1 MGELIFLIFLIFF
14 IAILASLVALPIIA
28 LVVSIR
34 NKNKL
39 TRQISGLTADQ
50 ISPHGANEERL
61 SEAIRQ
67 LTVRVARLEVAL
79 GTRQHPGTI
88 SPEEEPPA
96 ATDIT
101 EPEPITPT
109 EQPAPTP
116 LIPTQAR
123 HIPTGPPSPPKTPL
137 NAAQLESV
145 IGRRWVGWAAIAL
158 ILFAAAFFLKYAFE
172 NRWIGELG
180 RVSIGVAAGLTMT
193 LLGYRYHLRG
203 WRVFSQILTAGGVVL
218 LYLSAYAAFGYYHL
232 VPQKAAF
239 IFLIVLVAEAAG
251 LALLYSAPA
260 IAIMALIGGFLAP
273 LLLHTDRDQY
283 WSLFGYIIAL
293 DLGALALLKHW
304 RGLSSLAFAGSHLL
318 FWIWYGERYHPEKL
332 DAVMVFHIA
341 VFLMFLAAHV
351 ARQLLRRKQL
361 TVEDLGLMLSN
372 PFVFFATSYHFL
384 SPYYHDW
391 MGVFAIGMA
400 LLYAAAAKI
409 LLDRSAG
416 SRNEL
421 LVMIGVALT
430 FVTIAIPIQLKSNWI
445 TIAWAV
451 EALVMLWVG
460 METKTKRLQLLAWML
475 FTLAIGKMVIWDT
488 PYGNRRDFIPVF
500 NRYFLSSLAVIG
512 CVFGAAWLYQ
522 RIGERKPVFAP
533 KLRIVA
539 GLIGIITLWWVM
551 SIETHTFF
559 TARAAALKVWEDVSR
574 EQWLGQMALS
584 VLWAL
589 YAAVLATIG
598 FVKREPGIRWAAL
611 TLFAITVIKAMIID
625 IAYLEQIYRII
636 VFFVLGILLLLVAWG
651 YHRAFYAREPAK

>member
-1 MGELIFLIFLIFF
+1 MGELILLILLIFVV
-14 IAILASLVALPIIA
+14 AIIASLVALPIIA
-28 LVVSIR
+28 LVISIR
-34 NKNKL
+34 SKNKL
-39 TRQISGLTADQ
+39 TKQISSLAAGGL
-50 ISPHGANEERL
+50 PPGAGDGRL
-61 SEAIRQ
+61 RETIQQLEA
-67 LTVRVARLEVAL
+67 RVATLEAA
-79 GTRQHPGTI
+79 I
-88 SPEEEPPA
+88 SGRA
-96 ATDIT
+96 Q
-101 EPEPITPT
+101 PITPPAEKETPPISTPPT
-109 EQPAPTP
+109 EPAPV
-116 LIPTQAR
+116 TQAPPFPPAPVVPAP
-123 HIPTGPPSPPKTPL
+123 IPPPPSQPRL
-137 NAAQLESV
+137 SMNAQQLESV
-145 IGRRWVGWAAIAL
+145 IGRRWVGWAAVAL

-193 LLGYRYHLRG
+193 VLGFRYHLRG

-232 VPQKAAF
+232 VPQRAAF
-239 IFLIVLVAEAAG
+239 IFLVILVAEAAG
-251 LALLYSAPA
+251 LALLYNAPA

-304 RGLSSLAFAGSHLL
+304 WGLSSLAFVGTHLL

-332 DAVMVFHIA
+332 DAVMLFHTV
-341 VFLMFLAAHV
+341 VFLMFLSAHV
-351 ARQLLRRKQL
+351 ARQLVRRKQI
-361 TVEDLGLMLSN
+361 TIEGLGLMLSN

-384 SPYYHDW
+384 NPYYHDW

-400 LLYAAAAKI
+400 LIYAGSAKV
-409 LLDRSAG
+409 LLDRSAAG
-416 SRNEL
+416 RNQL

-451 EALVMLWVG
+451 EALVMLWAG
-460 METKTKRLQLLAWML
+460 METKTRRLQGLAWML
-475 FTLAIGKMVIWDT
+475 FVLALGKLVVWDT
-488 PYGNRRDFIPVF
+488 PYFLRRDVTPVF

-522 RIGERKPVFAP
+522 RVGERKDAFFAS
-533 KLRIVA
+533 KLKLVA
-539 GLIGIITLWWVM
+539 ALIGVIALWWVM

-559 TARAAALKVWEDVSR
+559 AARAAVLKEYEDVIR
-574 EQWLGQMALS
+574 ERWLGQMALS

-589 YAAVLATIG
+589 YAAILATIG
-598 FVKREPGIRWAAL
+598 FVRRAAGIRWAAL
-611 TLFAITVIKAMIID
+611 TLFAITIIKAMIVD

-651 YHRAFYAREPAK
+651 YHRVAQMSDKL